1 MREGSSLIGAFLLTE
16 FGESNACN
24 GFRAP
29 PIIRMQSAHVAQ
41 LAERVLGK
49 DKVTGSNPVVGS
61 TKRDASEGIVN
72 RAQDLDSR
80 FLFHEATGG

>member
-1 MREGSSLIGAFLLTE
+1 
-16 FGESNACN
+16 
-24 GFRAP
+24 
-29 PIIRMQSAHVAQ
+29 
-41 LAERVLGK
+41 
-49 DKVTGSNPVVGS
+49 VGS